1 MNDFYEDIIILL
13 IVPVCIFF
21 MLMLGSFAVSAGIDY
36 LDCRGFQKG
45 TGIETRYEWGCYAN
59 VDGRW
64 VPKAYAFGSANEFRI
79 KEVK

>member
-1 MNDFYEDIIILL
+1 MNDFYEDVIVPFLL
-13 IVPVCIFF
+13 IALVAACIFF
-21 MLMLGSFAVSAGIDY
+21 IIAVSVGIDY

-64 VPKAYAFGSANEFRI
+64 VPKEYAFGNANEFRI